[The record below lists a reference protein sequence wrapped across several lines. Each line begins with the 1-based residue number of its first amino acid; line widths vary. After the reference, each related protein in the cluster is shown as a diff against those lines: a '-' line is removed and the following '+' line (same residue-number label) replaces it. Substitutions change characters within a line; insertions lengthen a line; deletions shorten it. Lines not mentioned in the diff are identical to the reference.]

1 MSLPDRVRAYLD
13 HRQAS
18 YQTLPHPP
26 GETLPQLASRLEI
39 PLRSLARAV
48 LLQDAVGLIMAV
60 LPGSHILDFS
70 ILCRLA
76 QRDLQPLYGAETA
89 HFFQQHGCVA
99 NSYPPLPDAFGL
111 SALADY
117 SFSQMGDGHVY
128 FDGGSGDLLIRMRLA
143 DFRTLLATAR
153 WEQFAV
159 PLDYLDTL
167 LSQQEAT
174 PAHLISFANRYTP
187 AQLRHGIETIADLP
201 EMPASARQIMALR
214 AAAPE
219 QALTEVLHIAGRDPI
234 LAAQLV
240 YWARSSLRGAPPVD
254 SLEAAV
260 QTLGLE
266 NALNFLLA
274 STMSQ
279 GFQIPSDGPVGLH
292 NFWRRSIYC
301 TALVGELV
309 KRLPPSVPV
318 NPGLAYLSGLLH
330 NFGYLA
336 LGHLFPARFFLVNRF
351 LAVNPHVPLDVVDR
365 YVLGTEHWQ
374 IGAWLMQAWEM
385 PEEVIAAVR
394 WHHNEDC
401 TQPYAEY
408 SNLVLIAN
416 RLLQRIGLGEDHNH
430 RLPTLALFTLGLSHD
445 QAADAL
451 ERVCASAAEL
461 DALSQ
466 VLGLPSV
473 KE

>member
-1 MSLPDRVRAYLD
+1 MSLPDCIRAYLEL
-13 HRQAS
+13 RQTP
-18 YQTLPHPP
+18 YQTFPHPP
-26 GETLPQLASRLEI
+26 GETLPQLAQRLEI
-39 PLRSLARAV
+39 PLRGLARAV
-48 LLQDAVGLIMAV
+48 LLQDANGLVMAV

-89 HFFQQHGCVA
+89 RFFQQYGCVF
-99 NSYPPLPDAFGL
+99 NSYPPLPEVFDL
-111 SALADY
+111 PALVDH
-117 SFSQMGDGHVY
+117 SFNQMGDGNVY
-128 FDGGSGDLLIRMRLA
+128 FDGGSGDMLIRVQLA
-143 DFRTLLATAR
+143 DFRALLATAR

-159 PLDYLDTL
+159 PLEYLDTL
-167 LSQQEAT
+167 FSQQEAT

-187 AQLRHGIETIADLP
+187 SQLRQSIETITDLP
-201 EMPASARQIMALR
+201 EMPARARQIMALR
-214 AAAPE
+214 AAPE
-219 QALTEVLHIAGRDPI
+219 DAGADLLQLVADDPN

-240 YWARSSLRGAPPVD
+240 YWARSSLHGGQPVD
-254 SLEAAV
+254 SLETALQV
-260 QTLGLE
+260 LGLD
-266 NALNFLLA
+266 NALNLLLA

-292 NFWRRSIYC
+292 NFWRRGIYC
-301 TALVGELV
+301 AALVGELV
-309 KRLPPSVPV
+309 KLLPASVPV

-351 LAVNPHVPLDVVDR
+351 LAVNPHAPLDVVDR

-374 IGAWLMQAWEM
+374 IGAWLMHAWGM

-401 TQPYAEY
+401 TQPHAEY

-416 RLLQRIGLGEDHNH
+416 RLLQRIGLGEEHH
-430 RLPTLALFTLGLSHD
+430 PRLPTLALFTLGLSHD
-445 QAADAL
+445 QIADAL
-451 ERVCASAAEL
+451 ARVSASAEEL

-466 VLGLPSV
+466 VLGLPLQP
-473 KE
+473 